1 MRSESGNMRWD
12 VMRKFPGFWSQTL
25 ATITP
30 GFLLFPI
37 IIIFS
42 SGVLCQKLSRW
53 YIWPRSSIMQ
63 SHRIVNYKMNDSSVT
78 SWTTLISQEITFHWN
93 IQDCYPLPPETG
105 YTFKPIVINLANMQ
119 VMFDNE
125 EFRSIPIWG
134 LNAHYVIKR
143 RQSKKPLFPSPS
155 IV

>member
-1 MRSESGNMRWD
+1 M
-12 VMRKFPGFWSQTL
+12 GFGFVKKKDSLQHC
-25 ATITP
+25 ITP

-78 SWTTLISQEITFHWN
+78 SWTPLISQEITFHWN
-93 IQDCYPLPPETG
+93 IQDFSPLPPETG
-105 YTFKPIVINLANMQ
+105 YTFKPIVINLQTCKQCLTMKMESSTLR
-119 VMFDNE
+119 V
-125 EFRSIPIWG
+125 
-134 LNAHYVIKR
+134 
-143 RQSKKPLFPSPS
+143 LFSEIMPTSAFS
-155 IV
+155 F

>member
-1 MRSESGNMRWD
+1 MRWD

-42 SGVLCQKLSRW
+42 SGVLCQKLWRW

-78 SWTTLISQEITFHWN
+78 SWTPLISQEITFHWN
-93 IQDCYPLPPETG
+93 IQDFSPLPPETG

-119 VMFDNE
+119 VMFDNLR
-125 EFRSIPIWG
+125 F
-134 LNAHYVIKR
+134 KR
-143 RQSKKPLFPSPS
+143 ALCNKKETKQEATVSKSKYCVALSHIAYMS
-155 IV
+155 AWSCT